1 MRASPSRL
9 GEDVGDGLLLLPG
22 LYGPDRAYTLEGPDD
37 RLIQLA
43 VPIEADEERRPPT
56 SSTPV
61 EVAVPSSLADGAG
74 TGSHV
79 ALLVA
84 PPAAGA
90 APPPPQGGGGGG
102 GGGDRQAGA
111 AAAPP
116 SGRLP
121 FSDVRLPPWERLP
134 IGGVARQLYG
144 MARAEAAAH
153 RVTWQND
160 ALRERRRWSLRAML
174 RGLLAP
180 SVGEDAALAAV
191 GVLPTPAPAVTLSDL
206 LDSLLVLPPT
216 PDDDSAVAASNRG
229 SNPASHAAG
238 AIRSTPSAAGAP
250 TPPASS
256 CSSGAGSRRP
266 TPPPRYASTGAA
278 STSTSSSTDDW
289 RKRADTL
296 FTRLFALGTLGLV
309 LEAAIDPTYEE
320 RGDVTSPATLLYH
333 EWVNDVAYAEGL
345 LTSPA
350 AASTV
355 AAARRGVAILRLLER
370 IYRAPAAETAAFYAA
385 PAAMTRMRAR
395 EALDT
400 PPSPPPSPPASTP
413 PVAANN
419 TTVAAVAAAAGESTN
434 DGQHAAGAAA
444 EGSVEGGHAA
454 ATPATTAAEA
464 GVAEEGSDDEQDDP
478 PNDPTPWPFVAAAV
492 VLCRHGCREDWS
504 GDTEVPV
511 RQVGAYSAE
520 GIRRLVCRGL
530 MLVQG
535 TTYVYALAGAVATEL
550 LA

>member
-1 MRASPSRL
+1 
-9 GEDVGDGLLLLPG
+9 
-22 LYGPDRAYTLEGPDD
+22 
-37 RLIQLA
+37 
-43 VPIEADEERRPPT
+43 
-56 SSTPV
+56 
-61 EVAVPSSLADGAG
+61 
-74 TGSHV
+74 
-79 ALLVA
+79 
-84 PPAAGA
+84 
-90 APPPPQGGGGGG
+90 
-102 GGGDRQAGA
+102 
-111 AAAPP
+111 
-116 SGRLP
+116 
-121 FSDVRLPPWERLP
+121 
-134 IGGVARQLYG
+134 
-144 MARAEAAAH
+144 
-153 RVTWQND
+153 
-160 ALRERRRWSLRAML
+160 ML

-191 GVLPTPAPAVTLSDL
+191 GVLPTPAPAVALSVL

-216 PDDDSAVAASNRG
+216 PDDDSAVAGSSRG

-238 AIRSTPSAAGAP
+238 ANGSTPPAAGAP

-256 CSSGAGSRRP
+256 GSSGAGSRRP
-266 TPPPRYASTGAA
+266 TRPPRYASTGAA

-309 LEAAIDPTYEE
+309 LEAPIDPTYEE

-345 LTSPA
+345 LSSPA
-350 AASTV
+350 AAPTV
-355 AAARRGVAILRLLER
+355 AAARRGVATLRLLER

-400 PPSPPPSPPASTP
+400 ALSPPPSPPASTP
-413 PVAANN
+413 PAAADD

-434 DGQHAAGAAA
+434 GGQHAAGAAA
-444 EGSVEGGHAA
+444 GGGSEGGHAA
-454 ATPATTAAEA
+454 AAPATTAAEA
-464 GVAEEGSDDEQDDP
+464 GVAKEGSDDWQDDP
-478 PNDPTPWPFVAAAV
+478 PNDPTPWPFVATAV

-530 MLVQG
+530 MLVQA

>member
-1 MRASPSRL
+1 MNNGTDGPTPVPVVVTTNDAASWYAACAILGGGLVVTAAGAARSAYTPRTAVRAKALARRAVLHGEYWLQGLVLAAATALGLGGHYGIGDDEGTSWGRLFPSVGLLALVAAACPIRSHPSWAAAAADGPLRTWVRTVPPGWAVGGTAAAAGGLALMGLTRTWDALAANVVALVVAWLHPFRPALRASPSRL

-43 VPIEADEERRPPT
+43 VPTEADEERRPPT

-74 TGSHV
+74 TGSH
-79 ALLVA
+79 
-84 PPAAGA
+84 
-90 APPPPQGGGGGG
+90 
-102 GGGDRQAGA
+102 
-111 AAAPP
+111 
-116 SGRLP
+116 RL
-121 FSDVRLPPWERLP
+121 SVE
-134 IGGVARQLYG
+134 GVARQLYG

-153 RVTWQND
+153 RVTWRND

-191 GVLPTPAPAVTLSDL
+191 GVLPTPAPAVALSVL

-216 PDDDSAVAASNRG
+216 PDDDSAVAGSSRG

-238 AIRSTPSAAGAP
+238 ANGSTPPAAGAP

-256 CSSGAGSRRP
+256 GSSGAGSRRP
-266 TPPPRYASTGAA
+266 TRPPRYASTGAA

-309 LEAAIDPTYEE
+309 LEAPIDPTYEE

-333 EWVNDVAYAEGL
+333 EWVNDVA
-345 LTSPA
+345 
-350 AASTV
+350 
-355 AAARRGVAILRLLER
+355 
-370 IYRAPAAETAAFYAA
+370 
-385 PAAMTRMRAR
+385 
-395 EALDT
+395 
-400 PPSPPPSPPASTP
+400 
-413 PVAANN
+413 
-419 TTVAAVAAAAGESTN
+419 
-434 DGQHAAGAAA
+434 
-444 EGSVEGGHAA
+444 
-454 ATPATTAAEA
+454 
-464 GVAEEGSDDEQDDP
+464 
-478 PNDPTPWPFVAAAV
+478 
-492 VLCRHGCREDWS
+492 EDWS

-530 MLVQG
+530 MLVQA